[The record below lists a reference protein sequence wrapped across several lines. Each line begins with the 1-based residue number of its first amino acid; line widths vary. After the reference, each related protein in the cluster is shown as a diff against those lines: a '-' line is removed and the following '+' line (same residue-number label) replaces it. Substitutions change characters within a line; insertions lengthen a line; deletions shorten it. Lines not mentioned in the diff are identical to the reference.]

1 MITQNQLPKSYTPY
15 QNLTVCSNTL
25 IGGGNLIAIGEILPL
40 LVGSGE
46 ESPKVWLQA
55 PNQPNG
61 KNYIPLVT
69 ASVATHPNINIITNN
84 QSLSISIFETI
95 IIHITQINSESAI
108 IDQLDL
114 RQIGLN
120 IYGDSNSLV
129 AGGSTFSHN
138 IFSGV
143 GTLLGFNI
151 N

>member
-1 MITQNQLPKSYTPY
+1 MITLNKLPKSYIPY
-15 QNLTVCSNTL
+15 QNLTVCSNQL

-46 ESPKVWLQA
+46 EAPQVWLQA

-61 KNYIPLVT
+61 KDYIPLVST
-69 ASVATHPNINIITNN
+69 SISMHPNITIVTDKQNLT
-84 QSLSISIFETI
+84 ISIFGTVI
-95 IIHITQINSESAI
+95 LHISQINSDSAI
-108 IDQLDL
+108 IDHLDL

>member
-1 MITQNQLPKSYTPY
+1 MITLNQLPKSYTPY
-15 QNLTVCSNTL
+15 QNLTVCSNQL

-46 ESPKVWLQA
+46 ENPKVWLQA

-69 ASVATHPNINIITNN
+69 ASVATHPNIKIVTDK
-84 QSLSISIFETI
+84 QSLTISIFETV
-95 IIHITQINSESAI
+95 IIHITQINTVSAI
-108 IDQLDL
+108 IDHLDL

-120 IYGDSNSLV
+120 VYGDSNSLV
-129 AGGSTFSHN
+129 AGGSTFSDN
-138 IFSGV
+138 VFNGV
-143 GTLLGFNI
+143 GTLIGFHN